1 MERKT
6 SDQLDHSLTAKRRE
20 LTMNRKI
27 IAVLWALSTALLI
40 GAGQSRAQEAE
51 REIMGVPPPV
61 EPSYLFTIPAGRVV
75 RSLDLDVAASGIFLG
90 EGGGK
95 PVGTSAI
102 LGLGDIAEVEIGA
115 MEIASSLGQSK
126 QTHSVPAGGLR
137 VYLPGWKYW
146 HGISASFRRSGT
158 YEERVEGV
166 RYAEK
171 VGNFSVMATMANF
184 LTPEEGS
191 EAAGGWQGIKVK
203 THLGMIYVDPRLT
216 SSAEKAQGFWKPFGG
231 FELWRKDS
239 RARIMGELGWNADFQ
254 PGGRIQEIWEATG
267 GVRFFFSKHVTADI
281 GVKHQSNQ
289 QGLSESVM
297 QFKLRMSFPTHLLR
311 ERIVGH

>member
-1 MERKT
+1 M
-6 SDQLDHSLTAKRRE
+6 A
-20 LTMNRKI
+20 RKI
-27 IAVLWALSTALLI
+27 IAALCALSAGLLI
-40 GAGQSRAQEAE
+40 GAGEGRAQESE
-51 REIMGVPPPV
+51 REIMGIPPPI

-95 PVGTSAI
+95 PVGTSAT
-102 LGLGDIAEVEIGA
+102 LGLGDIAEVEIGT
-115 MEIASSLGQSK
+115 MEMVSSLGRTK
-126 QTHSVPAGGLR
+126 RTHSVPAGGLR
-137 VYLPGWKYW
+137 VYLSGWKYW
-146 HGISASFRRSGT
+146 HGLSASFRRSGT
-158 YEERVEGV
+158 YEERVDGV
-166 RYAEK
+166 RYEEK

-184 LTPEEGS
+184 LTPEAGS

-216 SSAEKAQGFWKPFGG
+216 PSPEKAQGFWKPFGG

-254 PGGRIQEIWEATG
+254 PGGRIEEIWMATG

>member
-1 MERKT
+1 MARKT
-6 SDQLDHSLTAKRRE
+6 TTA
-20 LTMNRKI
+20 LF
-27 IAVLWALSTALLI
+27 ALSACLAL
-40 GAGQSRAQEAE
+40 GAGETRAQENG
-51 REIMGVPPPV
+51 REIMAAPPPI

-95 PVGTSAI
+95 PVGTSAT

-115 MEIASSLGQSK
+115 METVSSLGPAPRA
-126 QTHSVPAGGLR
+126 HSVPAGGLR

-146 HGISASFRRSGT
+146 QGISASFRRSGT
-158 YEERVEGV
+158 QEENVGGV
-166 RYAEK
+166 LYAEK
-171 VGNFSVMATMANF
+171 VGNFSVMATLANY
-184 LTPEEGS
+184 LTPEAGS
-191 EAAGGWQGIKVK
+191 EAGGGWQGIKAK
-203 THLGMIYVDPRLT
+203 AHLGLIFVDPRIT
-216 SSAEKAQGFWKPFGG
+216 PSPANSRGFWRPFGG

-254 PGGRIQEIWEATG
+254 PGGRVEPIWMATG

-297 QFKLRMSFPTHLLR
+297 QFKLRMVVPTHLLR

>member
-1 MERKT
+1 MKSKGFTERT
-6 SDQLDHSLTAKRRE
+6 SHHTPQRRE
-20 LTMNRKI
+20 LIMTRKI
-27 IAVLWALSTALLI
+27 IAALFALNTVLFA
-40 GAGQSRAQEAE
+40 GAVQSYAQENE
-51 REIMGVPPPV
+51 REIMSVPPPI

-115 MEIASSLGQSK
+115 MEMVSSLGGSK
-126 QTHSVPAGGLR
+126 RVHSVPAGGLR
-137 VYLPGWKYW
+137 VYVSGWKYW
-146 HGISASFRRSGT
+146 HGISAAFRRSGT
-158 YEERVEGV
+158 HEERVDGV
-166 RYAEK
+166 WYEEK
-171 VGNFSVMATMANF
+171 VGNFSVMASLANF
-184 LTPEEGS
+184 LTPEEGN
-191 EAAGGWQGIKVK
+191 EVAGGWQGIKVK
-203 THLGMIYVDPRLT
+203 THLGMIYVDPRIT
-216 SSAEKAQGFWKPFGG
+216 PSPQKAQGFWKPFGG

-254 PGGRIQEIWEATG
+254 PGGRIEQIWMATG

>member
-1 MERKT
+1 MT
-6 SDQLDHSLTAKRRE
+6 
-20 LTMNRKI
+20 RKI
-27 IAVLWALSTALLI
+27 ITALCAALTV
-40 GAGQSRAQEAE
+40 GAGEAFAQESG
-51 REIMGVPPPV
+51 REIMGAPPPV

-75 RSLDLDVAASGIFLG
+75 RSLDLDVAASGVFLG

-95 PVGTSAI
+95 PVGTSAA
-102 LGLGDIAEVEIGA
+102 LGLGDIAEVEVGA
-115 MEIASSLGQSK
+115 MELASSLGGDAR
-126 QTHSVPAGGLR
+126 THSVPAGGLR

-158 YEERVEGV
+158 HEERVDGV
-166 RYAEK
+166 WHEKK
-171 VGNFSVMATMANF
+171 VGNFAVMATLANF
-184 LTPEEGS
+184 LTPEEGN
-191 EAAGGWQGIKVK
+191 EVAGGWQGIKVK
-203 THLGMIYVDPRLT
+203 THLGMLYVDPRLST
-216 SSAEKAQGFWKPFGG
+216 AKVKPRGFWKPYGG

-254 PGGRIQEIWEATG
+254 PGGRTEEVWMATG

-281 GVKHQSNQ
+281 GVKHQSNH

-297 QFKLRMSFPTHLLR
+297 QFKLRMSLPTHLLR

>member
-1 MERKT
+1 MT
-6 SDQLDHSLTAKRRE
+6 
-20 LTMNRKI
+20 RKI
-27 IAVLWALSTALLI
+27 IAALCAASI
-40 GAGQSRAQEAE
+40 VGAGETIAQESG
-51 REIMGVPPPV
+51 REIMGAPPPV

-75 RSLDLDVAASGIFLG
+75 RSLDLDVAASGVFLG

-95 PVGTSAI
+95 PVGTSAV

-115 MEIASSLGQSK
+115 MELASSLGQTK
-126 QTHSVPAGGLR
+126 RTHSVPAGGLR

-146 HGISASFRRSGT
+146 HGLSASFRRSGT
-158 YEERVEGV
+158 HEERVEEE
-166 RYAEK
+166 RYEKK
-171 VGNFSVMATMANF
+171 VGNFAVMATLANF
-184 LTPEEGS
+184 LTPEEGN
-191 EAAGGWQGIKVK
+191 EVAGGWQGIKVK
-203 THLGMIYVDPRLT
+203 THLGMLYVDPRLT
-216 SSAEKAQGFWKPFGG
+216 PSPSKAQGFWKPFGG

-254 PGGRIQEIWEATG
+254 PGGQVEEIWIATG